1 MPTVRGD
8 WALPPLHRLRLPS
21 GTAGTEP
28 GSSEPQSLEDL
39 LDEPG
44 VDLQPSM
51 PMPNYELT
59 ADGRRPN
66 GSFPWIETG
75 PVTRGTKG
83 SERHTLTE
91 GLDRIC
97 HNTGAVFEFEFEN
110 DAACVFKMAAMFF
123 YEPDRDVD
131 DDSDDDGRVVAK
143 NLVLRIRLI
152 HDAQAQR
159 RPHLD
164 LPYWNVEIP
173 IASTDTLS
181 RAFDSAQADGGFG
194 DWPGRVSWEEHVLPL
209 CTRIEFEPDG
219 HTWKRGRTVCNHKK
233 HLVVRYLL
241 ATIKIIDTVI
251 PRQEHVPQRIAM
263 VDEYTIFDNYT
274 NWDYLLLFVEGMAFH
289 ADEYGIAD
297 TPTNQVEHRRDDGGP
312 WDEEADIRTH
322 YGRRDRVRKAYGFSD
337 DDFAR
342 QGSFSSF
349 GVVHVEAGATDLDER
364 KRESQAGYADLDDK
378 HWDGWVRAA
387 MRHAAERYADQAYWR
402 IAYYVGQLGAELSK
416 TMGDPSVEEAKK
428 MMVEALS
435 FDFKGGDGTKGRRAP
450 PTDDLRH
457 WTRVLKDSA
466 QSKPLR
472 YWIEA
477 VRARNA
483 AKQRAATAPAELE
496 ALEREVQQG
505 QLFYQVYKAQH
516 PENFL
521 SEEADVDLIHKRSN
535 YIKMTHVNQVLVSH
549 HFNLVFRDTMSE
561 AVRSRELSTF
571 LEQKHPGVNI
581 TTTLLYADRDDHP
594 RSGEFEWLHPMDKL
608 LVSDGQFDPK
618 AKRVHP
624 GYIYREDKLTPTQKT
639 EPYWSKRNAPPAASD
654 ARRRPGQRTFTDT
667 EHAQKVAA
675 AEAAA
680 DASESESGSESD

>member
-8 WALPPLHRLRLPS
+8 RALPPLHRLRLPS

-28 GSSEPQSLEDL
+28 GSSEPQSLQDL
-39 LDEPG
+39 LDDPG
-44 VDLQPSM
+44 VDLQPSL

-75 PVTRGTKG
+75 PVTRGAED
-83 SERHTLTE
+83 SERHQLTE

-97 HNTGAVFEFEFEN
+97 HRTGAVFEFEFEN
-110 DAACVFKMAAMFF
+110 DAACAFKMAAMFF
-123 YEPDRDVD
+123 YEADRDGA
-131 DDSDDDGRVVAK
+131 DDSDDDDRVFAK

-152 HDAQAQR
+152 HDEQAQR
-159 RPHLD
+159 RAHLD

-173 IASTDTLS
+173 VASTDTLS

-209 CTRIEFEPDG
+209 CTTIEFEPDG
-219 HTWKRGRTVCNHKK
+219 HTWKRGKTVCNHKK

-251 PRQEHVPQRIAM
+251 PRQPDVPQRIAM

-274 NWDYLLLFVEGMAFH
+274 NWDYLLHFVEGMAFH
-289 ADEYGIAD
+289 AEEYGIAD
-297 TPTNQVEHRRDDGGP
+297 TPANQVEHRRQDGGP
-312 WDEEADIRTH
+312 WDEEQDVRKH
-322 YGRRDRVRKAYGFSD
+322 YGRRDRDRVRKAYGFSD

-342 QGSFSSF
+342 QSPVSSF
-349 GVVHVEAGATDLDER
+349 GVVHVEPGATDLDER

-378 HWDGWVRAA
+378 HWDRWVRAA
-387 MRHAAERYADQAYWR
+387 MRHAAGRYADQAYWR

-416 TMGDPSVEEAKK
+416 TMRDPSVEEAKA
-428 MMVEALS
+428 MMVDALS
-435 FDFKGGDGTKGRRAP
+435 FDFNGGDGTKGRWAP

-457 WTRVLKDSA
+457 WARVLKDSA

-496 ALEREVQQG
+496 ALEREVQQK
-505 QLFYQVYKAQH
+505 QLFYQTYKARH

-521 SEEADVDLIHKRSN
+521 SEEADVDFIHKRDN
-535 YIKMTHVNQVLVSH
+535 YIKMKHVNPVLVSH

-561 AVRSRELSTF
+561 AVSSRELSTF
-571 LEQKHPGVNI
+571 LEEKHPGVEI
-581 TTTLLYADRDDHP
+581 TTTLLYADRYDHP
-594 RSGEFEWLHPMDKL
+594 LSEEFQWLHPMDKL
-608 LVSDGQFDPK
+608 LVSDGQLDPTR
-618 AKRVHP
+618 KRVHP
-624 GYIYREDKLTPTQKT
+624 GYIYREDELTPTQKT
-639 EPYWSKRNAPPAASD
+639 EPYWSKRNAPPAA
-654 ARRRPGQRTFTDT
+654 AG
-667 EHAQKVAA
+667 AA
-675 AEAAA
+675 AAG
-680 DASESESGSESD
+680 ASEAEAESGSGSESDD